1 MSLRSCPC
9 SPRLLLQGQGRARE
23 FSRRI
28 TATTAGSSLGIIANR
43 RWATTST
50 SASTGSRRN
59 PLGLA
64 PRPFDHNR
72 NHFYSAENRDLNL
85 NHSSSNMAR
94 SATMMPTRTFMT
106 ATRPVTMERIKNADG
121 TTKRM
126 IRTSDMSK
134 TGMKGIRGFKT
145 SSRRELAG
153 ASMAFGAMAL
163 LKVSAHGRNKTD
175 T

>member
-1 MSLRSCPC
+1 
-9 SPRLLLQGQGRARE
+9 
-23 FSRRI
+23 
-28 TATTAGSSLGIIANR
+28 
-43 RWATTST
+43 
-50 SASTGSRRN
+50 
-59 PLGLA
+59 
-64 PRPFDHNR
+64 
-72 NHFYSAENRDLNL
+72 
-85 NHSSSNMAR
+85 
-94 SATMMPTRTFMT
+94 MMPTRTFMT